1 MNRAT
6 ANLWCGV
13 YADDGTRFRHN
24 GEDVTLEGVA
34 DGLVAG
40 PQRLFHDGDRLR
52 FVLDGDDCRMDL
64 EIVDDP
70 GSVTF
75 ADAKAF
81 TGASGAT
88 GTIFSSNFHASCR
101 VRGEVALAGRT
112 ARVDAPAWRDH
123 SWGVRHW
130 DSFLTSR
137 SFGGACGPWELRY
150 ASMLGATGNFMR
162 FGSLTRAGAKV
173 DVASAEMLVHVDDD
187 GLRCPSAEVRYH
199 LATGSDLVAR
209 IETIGGMI
217 GATRE
222 RFGWE
227 SVGDVWVEG
236 EARGWGFL
244 EVNNNPRNG
253 REPPVFALAAAL
265 SNGVIRPEA

>member
-1 MNRAT
+1 
-6 ANLWCGV
+6 
-13 YADDGTRFRHN
+13 
-24 GEDVTLEGVA
+24 
-34 DGLVAG
+34 
-40 PQRLFHDGDRLR
+40 
-52 FVLDGDDCRMDL
+52 
-64 EIVDDP
+64 
-70 GSVTF
+70 
-75 ADAKAF
+75 
-81 TGASGAT
+81 
-88 GTIFSSNFHASCR
+88 
-101 VRGEVALAGRT
+101 
-112 ARVDAPAWRDH
+112 
-123 SWGVRHW
+123 
-130 DSFLTSR
+130 
-137 SFGGACGPWELRY
+137 
-150 ASMLGATGNFMR
+150 
-162 FGSLTRAGAKV
+162 
-173 DVASAEMLVHVDDD
+173 MLVHVDDD

-236 EARGWGFL
+236 EPRGWGFL